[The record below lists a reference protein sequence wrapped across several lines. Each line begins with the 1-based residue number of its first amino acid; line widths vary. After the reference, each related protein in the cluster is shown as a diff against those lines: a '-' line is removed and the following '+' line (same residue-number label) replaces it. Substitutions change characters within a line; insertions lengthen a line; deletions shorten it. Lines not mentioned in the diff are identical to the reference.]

1 MENLKKYVQKIG
13 KFLELAIA
21 VLTLAGII
29 LSIFSLLKDF
39 ETFLHLQNDTLSL
52 KEYLEKILII
62 VIGIEFVEMLC
73 RPSSD
78 NVMEVLIFL
87 VARHMIVGDT
97 TPFDDF
103 VSVISIALLCVL
115 RKYLHN
121 AAKTGRDTED
131 PLSNEEEL

>member
-1 MENLKKYVQKIG
+1 MKSLKKYVQKTG
-13 KFLELAIA
+13 KILELAIA

-29 LSIFSLLKDF
+29 LSIFGLLKDF
-39 ETFLHLQNDTLSL
+39 ETFLHLQNDTFAL
-52 KEYLEKILII
+52 KEYLEKILNI

-103 VSVISIALLCVL
+103 VSVISIALLCIL
-115 RKYLHN
+115 RKYLHSG
-121 AAKTGRDTED
+121 AKMEKDTENSLED
-131 PLSNEEEL
+131 EL